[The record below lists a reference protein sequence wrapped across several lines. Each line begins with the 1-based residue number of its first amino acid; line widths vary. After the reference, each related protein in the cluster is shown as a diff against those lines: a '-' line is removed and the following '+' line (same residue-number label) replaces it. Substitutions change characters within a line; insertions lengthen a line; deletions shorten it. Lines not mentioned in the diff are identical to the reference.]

1 MITSSGV
8 TESGSMTAVSAIDS
22 IVSLSGSI
30 PVMSTSAERMMLAVY
45 AAVKRATFAGA
56 SL

>member
-1 MITSSGV
+1 
-8 TESGSMTAVSAIDS
+8 MTAVSAIDS